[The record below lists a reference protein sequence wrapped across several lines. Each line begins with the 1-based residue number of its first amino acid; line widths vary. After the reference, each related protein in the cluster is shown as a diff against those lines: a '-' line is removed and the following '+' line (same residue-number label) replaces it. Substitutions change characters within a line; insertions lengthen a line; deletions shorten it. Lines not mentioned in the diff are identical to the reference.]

1 MTARSGMAGIIARV
15 REMCELGT
23 VDYSVAGSTM
33 WTDAQIQSVLDQKKT
48 FRAGVLLTARP
59 RPLLSDNEY
68 LRYELELDEPV
79 EGTASGTPYFGLS
92 ISTGAGLPFDG
103 TPGWTFDE
111 DDKAITFSQD
121 TEGTAY
127 YWTGY
132 SFNINEAARAIWLRK
147 AAHYATAINF
157 AADGARFDRA
167 ALQAHCLAMAGTF
180 AAERGITVSEFV
192 RTDLQGGSND
202 GGFF

>member
-1 MTARSGMAGIIARV
+1 MTARTGMAGIITRV

-23 VDYSVAGSTM
+23 ADYSIAGAGYWS
-33 WTDAQIQSVLDQKKT
+33 DAQIQSVLDQVKT
-48 FRAGVLLTARP
+48 YRASVLLTARP

-79 EGTASGTPYFGLS
+79 EGTPSGTPYFGLS
-92 ISTGAGLPFDG
+92 LSSGEGVPADG
-103 TPGWTFDE
+103 TPSWTYDE
-111 DDKAITFSQD
+111 NDMAVTFGQD

-132 SFNINEAARAIWLRK
+132 SYAINEAARTIWLRK
-147 AAHYATAINF
+147 AGHYVTAVNF
-157 AADGARFDRA
+157 AADGARFDRGD
-167 ALQAHCLAMAGTF
+167 LQAHCLKMADSF
-180 AAERGITVSEFV
+180 AKERGITVSEFE
-192 RTDLQGGSND
+192 RSDLQGGKGD